1 MNTMNST
8 RIAKLYRYQL
18 PMDSGVVLR
27 DNKLSQRTGYVIE
40 LEHDGKRA
48 LGEVSPL
55 PGFSLGGYRS
65 SGYSTSRAVGVMEP
79 QQTFDAL

>member
-8 RIAKLYRYQL
+8 RTAKLYRYQL

-27 DNKLSQRTGYVIE
+27 DNKLNQRTGYVIE

-55 PGFSLGGYRS
+55 PGFSLENTEQAGIQLQEP
-65 SGYSTSRAVGVMEP
+65 VGVMEP